1 MLFCKILWHWFF
13 CCCFLNFFTQLLC
26 QQNSRNTQQRVNT
39 ANPTAASVVSHRK
52 AFSNTNCSSERQ
64 TCVRHDAVCWETLV
78 LIRNTGRL
86 CLTVDMDC
94 TVRIRAS
101 LPSCPEW
108 HPANMKEPRISSQ
121 GCCRVESSCM
131 VETFLLT
138 SFIIRHQLS
147 DRRPLRFT
155 VTRGA
160 EDDGSKS
167 HWEALGVLVVKGW
180 PQWPAQDWSE
190 RLQLQ
195 AELEWRTRRT
205 WPTWRWS
212 RLRPLTDLRT
222 EEETEYIFSVVEL

>member
-1 MLFCKILWHWFF
+1 ML
-13 CCCFLNFFTQLLC
+13 
-26 QQNSRNTQQRVNT
+26 S
-39 ANPTAASVVSHRK
+39 
-52 AFSNTNCSSERQ
+52 
-64 TCVRHDAVCWETLV
+64 
-78 LIRNTGRL
+78 
-86 CLTVDMDC
+86 
-94 TVRIRAS
+94 
-101 LPSCPEW
+101 
-108 HPANMKEPRISSQ
+108 
-121 GCCRVESSCM
+121 CRVESSCM

-138 SFIIRHQLS
+138 SSIIRHQLS

-167 HWEALGVLVVKGW
+167 HWEALGALVVKGW
-180 PQWPAQDWSE
+180 PQWPAQDWSG

-222 EEETEYIFSVVEL
+222 EEETWEITLTSTDSFIWIHLFCCCVTALVQLSLTQVISLNVAQTSAQECVGV